1 MKLLIIDECHY
12 TRLGIIESL
21 KENTDILSTAA
32 HSIQEA
38 INILSIFSPDIIL
51 INLTYYGHHSSY
63 CEQMKLFIS
72 LVRNTRI
79 YIYIDKLYPWI
90 ENYIQLTNKD
100 FILPKRNLS
109 LLLARLKELASHDI
123 QRYFANFN
131 IKSSIFSQQ
140 ENRIIY
146 YWMLEIDTYKI
157 ARILNISSSTVY
169 SHKRHIIEKIG
180 VTNKIELL
188 FVYNIF
194 KYLC

>member
-21 KENTDILSTAA
+21 KENTDILSTEA
-32 HSIQEA
+32 HSILGA
-38 INILSIFSPDIIL
+38 ISIMPIFSPDIVL
-51 INLTYYGHHSSY
+51 INLTHYGHYSSY
-63 CEQMKLFIS
+63 CEQMKRFIS
-72 LVRNTRI
+72 LVRDTRI
-79 YIYIDKLYPWI
+79 YIYLDKPYPWI
-90 ENYIQLTNKD
+90 GNYIQLNNKD
-100 FILPKRNLS
+100 FILPKRNLC

-123 QRYFANFN
+123 QRYFASFN
-131 IKSSIFSQQ
+131 IESSIFSQQ

-157 ARILNISSSTVY
+157 AKILNISSSTVY

-194 KYLC
+194 KYIC